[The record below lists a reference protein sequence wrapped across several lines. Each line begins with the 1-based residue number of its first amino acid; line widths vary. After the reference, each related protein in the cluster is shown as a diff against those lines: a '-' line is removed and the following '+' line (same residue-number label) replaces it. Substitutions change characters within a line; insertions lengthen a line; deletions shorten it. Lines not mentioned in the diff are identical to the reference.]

1 MNPERT
7 LYPCYFD
14 STLTRNQGRR
24 IPQEIAQE
32 TPKIRAIHKAAK
44 KAGLSARIEEG
55 VSHPA
60 YWWKQE
66 GRVIV
71 EWKGSKEELMK
82 KIALKL

>member
-14 STLTRNQGRR
+14 RDLTRNQGRR
-24 IPQEIAQE
+24 VPRGMAQE
-32 TPKIRAIHKAAK
+32 APQIKAIHKAAK
-44 KAGLSARIEEG
+44 RAGLSARIDEG
-55 VSHPA
+55 AAHPA
-60 YWWKQE
+60 HGSKMK

-82 KIALKL
+82 KIAQKI